1 MKKTQEEKAD
11 KKQQK
16 EKKEKTGVLQKIRKV
31 LTVLVK
37 ILRWPVVYYGILFGG
52 LYGFYWIFTMLQGDQ
67 PIYEVVGKY
76 GTLLG
81 AVLAILTLLASF
93 LTSSLFTETFLASTG
108 LAAGMYLFA
117 SLFIKAP
124 SSWGTDYVDFDT
136 MKMFV
141 FLTLVA
147 AVLIG
152 DIIVLVF
159 RKILNKRSLRH
170 MAKQS

>member
-1 MKKTQEEKAD
+1 MKKKTQEETAE

-16 EKKEKTGVLQKIRKV
+16 EKKSIWQKIWKV

-52 LYGFYWIFTMLQGDQ
+52 LYGFYWVFTMIQGNQ
-67 PIYEVVGKY
+67 PIYEVVGQY

-81 AVLAILTLLASF
+81 GVLAILTLLVSL

-108 LAAGMYLFA
+108 LAAGMYLLA
-117 SLFIKAP
+117 SLFITAP

-141 FLTLVA
+141 FLVLVA
-147 AVLIG
+147 SVLIG

-159 RKILNKRSLRH
+159 RKVLNKRSLRH
-170 MAKQS
+170 MTKQS

>member
-1 MKKTQEEKAD
+1 MKKEQEV
-11 KKQQK
+11 QK
-16 EKKEKTGVLQKIRKV
+16 EKKSIWQKVRKV
-31 LTVLVK
+31 LAILVK
-37 ILRWPVVYYGILFGG
+37 ILRWPAVYYGILFGG
-52 LYGFYWIFTMLQGDQ
+52 LYAFYWILILLQGNQ

-81 AVLAILTLLASF
+81 GVLAILTLLASI
-93 LTSSLFTETFLASTG
+93 LTSGLFTETFLASTG

-117 SLFIKAP
+117 SLFITAP

-136 MKMFV
+136 MKMLV

-147 AVLIG
+147 SVLIG

-159 RKILNKRSLRH
+159 RKVLNKRSLRH
-170 MAKQS
+170 MTKQS